1 MGSMFSRL
9 MLSSCLLVFLLLTLL
24 WQWLDFSHEA
34 SVELVQQSLHK
45 ELAEHMAHINPML
58 SRGVTS
64 DAALKEA
71 FHDFMLLGPSFEIYT
86 LDPGGR
92 VIAYDAPEEKI
103 LSPQVD
109 LTRISAFLN
118 NQALPVFGTDPRGV
132 QQEKIFSVTE
142 LRDPA
147 GALTGYLYVII
158 GGEEFDHWQSAV
170 LARHQQQTWLVN
182 LLISML
188 FALLLFALMLKFMT
202 APLSRLST
210 DLGRIRQPQTNE
222 GPVSLPGKYEGASE
236 VTRLATD
243 INSLLAQ
250 VTLQHQQ
257 MKHQQQAKQ
266 DFLLHLSH
274 DLKTPLTSLLGFIET
289 WRLSGDDSHRD
300 KLIDMAASSGYKLQH
315 LLAQLLELCALEN
328 QTIEPRSSKFKLS
341 EFLLD
346 IHQSY
351 QPKALARGVQLYF
364 EGDEMEVNTDPQLLT
379 RILNNLLDNALRYTP
394 AGGQIAVK
402 PAWRNKNWQLMIR
415 DTGSGMHQHEL
426 EALTQHRPKA
436 PSFEDQSP
444 LPQLGV
450 GLAIVQKLTRML
462 DCRIDIQSE
471 PGKGC
476 CVYLAL
482 EMVKTRHSG
491 IQKQRSTA

>member
-58 SRGVTS
+58 SQGITS

-92 VIAYDAPEEKI
+92 VVAYDAPQEKI

-109 LTRISAFLN
+109 LTRIQAFLN
-118 NQALPVFGTDPRGV
+118 QQALPVFGTDPRGQEV
-132 QQEKIFSVTE
+132 EKIFSVSE
-142 LRDPA
+142 LRNPA

-170 LARHQQQTWLVN
+170 LARHQQRTWLVN

-188 FALLLFALMLKFMT
+188 FALLLFALMLRFMT
-202 APLSRLST
+202 APLTRLSK
-210 DLGRIRQPQTNE
+210 DLTGIRQQQHKGNSPT
-222 GPVSLPGKYEGASE
+222 LPGQYEGARE
-236 VTRLATD
+236 VTELANE

-250 VTLQHQQ
+250 VTRQHQQ
-257 MKHQQQAKQ
+257 MKHQQKAKQ

-289 WRLSGDDSHRD
+289 WRLSGGDSDRD
-300 KLIDMAASSGYKLQH
+300 KLIELAANSGHKLQQ

-328 QTIEPRSSKFKLS
+328 QTIEPKVSRFDLS

-346 IHQSY
+346 IHQSFES
-351 QPKALARGVQLYF
+351 KALSRGVNLQMEGGELQL
-364 EGDEMEVNTDPQLLT
+364 NTDPQLLT

-394 AGGQIAVK
+394 SGGQIVIK
-402 PAWRNKNWQLMIR
+402 PLWIKDSWQLMIR

-426 EALTQHRPKA
+426 EALTQDQPKA
-436 PSFEDQSP
+436 PCFEEASP

-450 GLAIVQKLTRML
+450 GLAIVRKLATML
-462 DCRIDIQSE
+462 NCSIHIESE

-476 CVYLAL
+476 SVYLAL
-482 EMVKTRHSG
+482 EMVDA
-491 IQKQRSTA
+491 QKQQSTA